1 MKHSITRRNFL
12 KLVGAGAALLP
23 GLKGVPVHARTGGRR
38 ILVIVELNGG
48 NDGLNTLVPYTNG
61 TYFDARPNLAL
72 DPASILPF
80 SDTLGLHPSLGA
92 LQGSWDQGNMNV
104 VSGLGYPDPDLSHF
118 RSTDIWRGAD
128 TAAVIHSGWLGR
140 YLEYRYGTDAFN
152 PSPHPYAIELR
163 DFSTLLTRGDEQN
176 MGMTV
181 RDPENAYQLTSSVIR
196 MTRTAGL
203 PAPGVTELTYVQA
216 VDAQAAAYTEAIY
229 QVYMSVLNQVA
240 YPETSLASDLAA
252 VARMIAGGMETTVY
266 AVELASFDTH
276 VNQATDH
283 AVLLETVAGA
293 IEAFLNDLKLLGV
306 SDEVL
311 VMTMS
316 EFGRRLEDNGSGTDH
331 GTAAPQFMFGD
342 MVSGGF
348 SGEMSDLSRLDAS
361 GNLVHT
367 TDFRSLYATVL
378 RSWFGLDEGETS
390 AILKGAFPV
399 LPGIL
404 L

>member
-1 MKHSITRRNFL
+1 
-12 KLVGAGAALLP
+12 
-23 GLKGVPVHARTGGRR
+23 
-38 ILVIVELNGG
+38 
-48 NDGLNTLVPYTNG
+48 
-61 TYFDARPNLAL
+61 
-72 DPASILPF
+72 
-80 SDTLGLHPSLGA
+80 
-92 LQGSWDQGNMNV
+92 
-104 VSGLGYPDPDLSHF
+104 
-118 RSTDIWRGAD
+118 
-128 TAAVIHSGWLGR
+128 
-140 YLEYRYGTDAFN
+140 
-152 PSPHPYAIELR
+152 
-163 DFSTLLTRGDEQN
+163 